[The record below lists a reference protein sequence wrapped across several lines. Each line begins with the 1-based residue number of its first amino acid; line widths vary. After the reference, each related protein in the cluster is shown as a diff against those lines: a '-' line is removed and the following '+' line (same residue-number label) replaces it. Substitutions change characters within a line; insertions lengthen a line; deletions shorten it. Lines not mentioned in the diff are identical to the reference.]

1 MHRFRSWKGGMAHS
15 KIISRM
21 PQSLETHLDN
31 NAYPQQSEITHHIKA
46 CVIHARGS
54 QQSSAEQTQ
63 WYWSCH
69 NNLCNRCGGWGI
81 IINLSPSST
90 GYTEL
95 IVTCI
100 LNSKILKIH
109 PPRIPYIYVRNF
121 LKLTW
126 AGKLTS
132 ILQNGV
138 HELTQST
145 YTVSY
150 SYQDS
155 TSHGPVNFAAIIILH
170 AHTECSNL
178 LSQIWIKSSSSIRVC
193 RNSRSEWIF
202 KSRKPF
208 TQDWIFINYRDL
220 H

>member
-1 MHRFRSWKGGMAHS
+1 MFLKTSCTEQHTGCGHHSYSNLANVQLFVYYTLGDTQPSQSNYSRIHTHRFRSWKGGMAHS

-21 PQSLETHLDN
+21 PQSWETHLDN
-31 NAYPQQSEITHHIKA
+31 NAHRRQSEITHHIKA

-69 NNLCNRCGGWGI
+69 NSLCNQCGGWGI

-100 LNSKILKIH
+100 LNSKILNIH
-109 PPRIPYIYVRNF
+109 LPRIPYIYVRNF

-138 HELTQST
+138 HELIQST

-150 SYQDS
+150 DYQDS
-155 TSHGPVNFAAIIILH
+155 TSHGPL
-170 AHTECSNL
+170 TL
-178 LSQIWIKSSSSIRVC
+178 L
-193 RNSRSEWIF
+193 
-202 KSRKPF
+202 
-208 TQDWIFINYRDL
+208 L
-220 H
+220 

>member
-1 MHRFRSWKGGMAHS
+1 MYSYSYIILWEILNHRIPTTVIFTRTGSGHGKVVWHIAKPL
-15 KIISRM
+15 IISRM
-21 PQSLETHLDN
+21 LQSWETHLDN
-31 NAYPQQSEITHHIKA
+31 NAHRRQSEITHHIKA

-100 LNSKILKIH
+100 LNSKILQIH

-126 AGKLTS
+126 AGKLT
-132 ILQNGV
+132 
-138 HELTQST
+138 
-145 YTVSY
+145 
-150 SYQDS
+150 
-155 TSHGPVNFAAIIILH
+155 
-170 AHTECSNL
+170 
-178 LSQIWIKSSSSIRVC
+178 
-193 RNSRSEWIF
+193 
-202 KSRKPF
+202 
-208 TQDWIFINYRDL
+208 
-220 H
+220 